1 MWIKFDAG
9 DVDADL
15 SCDHEL
21 CENQCSKSYS
31 FLECVNESTSIF
43 SSMYDREKYG
53 IGVPNMM
60 QLSVC
65 WFHENGHSE
74 SPSSLMGIIS
84 IKFMCVL
91 VSSSASL
98 SHPVHHFHL
107 TWTMHWD
114 RLEAPLWP

>member
-43 SSMYDREKYG
+43 SSMYDGKIWYRG
-53 IGVPNMM
+53 
-60 QLSVC
+60 
-65 WFHENGHSE
+65 SE
-74 SPSSLMGIIS
+74 HDAVERL
-84 IKFMCVL
+84 L
-91 VSSSASL
+91 VS
-98 SHPVHHFHL
+98 
-107 TWTMHWD
+107 
-114 RLEAPLWP
+114 